1 MSYMFSTGRIRP
13 NKLTSKKDKHYHREY
28 AKFCL
33 SSMSNYIY
41 RRFINRCLINWSFFK
56 GQDGQ
61 WIFDEDIEAFFLDES
76 GDVRNRLKW
85 TKNVIKPMVQQ
96 YVGNAIRLSYDAKAK
111 CISDFVINKREEE
124 LKKLKALQKVGEALP
139 FFKDIIK
146 QFAPVEDTEIETEE
160 LFYNTFV
167 ENYETDI
174 NNLIEFI
181 SNEINIDE
189 LKVQITRNLA
199 ICGLGIYKGYEAGD
213 NYVAES
219 VNPLFFGW
227 DMSAKKPDLSDAEFM
242 HDWYYMDSPS
252 IFEKYPKISPEER
265 ELIENYSNS
274 NTQNSMHKIVNGIYT
289 IPGGKVPVYEVY
301 WKDVEKKEYG
311 WVMDDYGY
319 PYYTMIN
326 DSTSEYTDKDLI
338 EPVTEKHKDDMG
350 GKKKHTIY
358 VDIIRYCIIIPQEEI
373 GHGNGDIILEYGIL
387 PYQEKNLYDPANVKF
402 PYKCYTYIYDRGEV
416 LTPLDDVI
424 DPQRFLNRT
433 LSVVESQMANMR
445 GTGTVISKS
454 AVDDRDG
461 EADITRNINSS
472 KPIFVDTDRVG
483 SVQNAIGTYGTNI
496 GSGTLQM
503 FQVIQTV
510 QQSIQDVTG
519 VNEAMTG
526 TQGGSDVLVGV
537 IEAQIQRGSLVQEPF
552 YWALTSIL
560 RQAYEHMATV
570 GKAIYH
576 DNPRK
581 LAIMVGDEGMSRIEI
596 TKDHLMQ
603 DYRIFIK
610 RSETPEQGVNAANQL
625 LFTLLQAGLIDQVI
639 FANLFN
645 RASPDLVADALR
657 KYSRDKMMA
666 QQMSD
671 KAANEGMAQ
680 GKAQQAE
687 MVSQIEQAQE
697 QQKAEQIG
705 MMDLE
710 HQQEM
715 DKIALKE
722 TAKTER
728 DIIKNQ
734 GIQ

>member
-41 RRFINRCLINWSFFK
+41 RRFINRCLINWSFYK

-124 LKKLKALQKVGEALP
+124 LAKLKALQKVAEAMP

-146 QFAPVEDTEIETEE
+146 SFAPIEDTELETEE

-167 ENYETDI
+167 ETYEKDI

-181 SNEINIDE
+181 SNEVNIDE

-252 IFEKYPKISPEER
+252 IFEKYQKLTSEER

-311 WVMDDYGY
+311 WVKDEYGY
-319 PYYTMIN
+319 PYYTMVN
-326 DSTSEYTDKDLI
+326 DANSPYTDKDLI
-338 EPVTEKHKDDMG
+338 EPVTEKHKEEMG
-350 GKKKHTIY
+350 DKKKHTIY
-358 VDIIRYCIIIPQEEI
+358 VDVVRYCIIIPQEEI
-373 GHGNGDIILEYGIL
+373 GHGGGDIILEYGIL

-433 LSVVESQMANMR
+433 LSVVESHMANMR

-483 SVQNAIGTYGTNI
+483 SVQNAIGTYGTNL
-496 GSGTLQM
+496 GGGTLQM
-503 FQVIQTV
+503 FQVIQAV

-581 LAIMVGDEGMSRIEI
+581 LAMMVGDEGMSRIEI
-596 TKDHLMQ
+596 TKDHLLQ

-610 RSETPEQGVNAANQL
+610 RSETPEQGVSSANQL
-625 LFTLLQAGLIDQVI
+625 LFTLLQAGMIDQVI

-657 KYSRDKMMA
+657 KHSRDKMMA
-666 QQMSD
+666 QQMAD

-680 GKAQQAE
+680 GKIQQAE
-687 MVSQIEQAQE
+687 MVQQLQQAQQD
-697 QQKAEQIG
+697 QQAQQVG
-705 MMDLE
+705 MMDLQ

-715 DKIALKE
+715 EKIALKE
-722 TAKTER
+722 GAKTER